1 MIISFTL
8 LITSAFVAVSAR
20 GATVSAFGLTGTF
33 PLGQEGYLLDAKTL
47 PSRFY
52 VRLSKT
58 EAAPETFAKKGY
70 DVITLDGEKYKDE
83 FAVVTPEMT
92 GYEFDKLV
100 SVDGELGGY
109 NVLGKIRLVA
119 E

>member
-1 MIISFTL
+1 M
-8 LITSAFVAVSAR
+8 
-20 GATVSAFGLTGTF
+20 
-33 PLGQEGYLLDAKTL
+33 
-47 PSRFY
+47 
-52 VRLSKT
+52 
-58 EAAPETFAKKGY
+58 
-70 DVITLDGEKYKDE
+70 DGEKYKDE

>member
-1 MIISFTL
+1 
-8 LITSAFVAVSAR
+8 
-20 GATVSAFGLTGTF
+20 
-33 PLGQEGYLLDAKTL
+33 
-47 PSRFY
+47 
-52 VRLSKT
+52 
-58 EAAPETFAKKGY
+58 
-70 DVITLDGEKYKDE
+70 
-83 FAVVTPEMT
+83 MT